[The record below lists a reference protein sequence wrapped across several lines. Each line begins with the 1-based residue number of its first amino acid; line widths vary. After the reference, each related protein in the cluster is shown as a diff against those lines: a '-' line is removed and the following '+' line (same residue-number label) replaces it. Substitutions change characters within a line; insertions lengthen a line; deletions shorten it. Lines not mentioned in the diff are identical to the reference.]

1 MRALLVS
8 RVNSKRLADS
18 QKKYKRG
25 AATAA
30 TATESWLFEA
40 VFIKESVPHFNPEP

>member
-25 AATAA
+25 AAT
-30 TATESWLFEA
+30 ESWLFEA